1 MRKLFDL
8 NSKKFLS
15 ILFIFFLFIL
25 ILPIYLKVNIVLS
38 KLSVLQD
45 EINFF
50 FDDKD
55 LQKIIKIKKKKF
67 LILDVSNISA
77 EELIK
82 IIESVEQ

>member
-1 MRKLFDL
+1 MRNLFDL

-25 ILPIYLKVNIVLS
+25 ILPIYLKVNVVLS

-45 EINFF
+45 EVNFF

-55 LQKIIKIKKKKF
+55 LKKVVKIKNKKF
-67 LILDVSNISA
+67 LILDVSNISKA
-77 EELIK
+77 ELIK
-82 IIESVEQ
+82 IIESVE

>member
-1 MRKLFDL
+1 MRNLFDL

-25 ILPIYLKVNIVLS
+25 ILPIYLKVNVVLS

-45 EINFF
+45 EVNFF

-55 LQKIIKIKKKKF
+55 LKKVVKIKKKKF
-67 LILDVSNISA
+67 LILDVSNISKA
-77 EELIK
+77 ELIK
-82 IIESVEQ
+82 IIESVE